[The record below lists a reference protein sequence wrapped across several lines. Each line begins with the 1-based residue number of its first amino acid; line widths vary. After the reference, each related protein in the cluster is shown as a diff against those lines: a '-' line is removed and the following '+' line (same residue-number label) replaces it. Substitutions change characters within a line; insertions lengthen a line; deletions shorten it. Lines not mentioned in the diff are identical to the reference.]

1 MKSVAYKRRLD
12 PSEREAAIA
21 SAAIAFFA
29 EHGFDG
35 STRDLAAAVGVTQ
48 PLLYRYFPNKEAL
61 LDRVYQDVFVN
72 RWNTHWSEELG
83 NRAEPLEDR
92 LISFYRQYSRVI
104 LTYDWIRLFMFAGLK
119 GLDFNA
125 RYLGFLRK
133 IAFDLIVREIRHESG
148 LAKRIEASDTE
159 AELVWGLHASIFY
172 IGVRKFIYGMPGPQD
187 IDADVAIRVK
197 AFLHGVPKVMASL

>member
-1 MKSVAYKRRLD
+1 MTIHRSIKRGAIEAFSRKRRFD

-92 LISFYRQYSRVI
+92 LISFYRQVFQSDPYVH
-104 LTYDWIRLFMFAGLK
+104 WIRLFSV
-119 GLDFNA
+119 
-125 RYLGFLRK
+125 
-133 IAFDLIVREIRHESG
+133 IA
-148 LAKRIEASDTE
+148 LAPNGYS
-159 AELVWGLHASIFY
+159 
-172 IGVRKFIYGMPGPQD
+172 
-187 IDADVAIRVK
+187 
-197 AFLHGVPKVMASL
+197 